1 MQDDDAGYFRREIER
16 NKQHCEISRDDSV
29 VDIIDVNMKMS
40 TVSLRETGNGLYEV
54 P

>member
-16 NKQHCEISRDDSV
+16 NKEHGEISRDDGV
-29 VDIIDVNMKMS
+29 VDIIDVNMKMFIS
-40 TVSLRETGNGLYEV
+40 RRETGNGLYEI